1 MFVVVRESSAAQ
13 PYGLCAYTWFG
24 SAGDIVV
31 QPVKAEDAAKITDV
45 TISFGTTTN
54 LYKALAFHLS
64 FLYITLIIKVRLLK
78 LF

>member
-54 LYKALAFHLS
+54 LYRALAFQS
-64 FLYITLIIKVRLLK
+64 G
-78 LF
+78 